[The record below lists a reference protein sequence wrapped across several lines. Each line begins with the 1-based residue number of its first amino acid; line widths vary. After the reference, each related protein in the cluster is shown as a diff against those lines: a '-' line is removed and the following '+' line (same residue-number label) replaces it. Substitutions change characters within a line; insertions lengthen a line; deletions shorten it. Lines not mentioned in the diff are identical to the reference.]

1 MNPSR
6 FTNFKAWFVNN
17 DYKLSFL
24 YEGTLGPRDF
34 SDEDGIVCSGT
45 LKVRNDVVDG
55 GGGWRPVE
63 QLGGTVGDR
72 LLAATE
78 HLAKVTYIKIMPKN
92 HLNLFM
98 LFSYVNKTQN
108 CTVS

>member
-34 SDEDGIVCSGT
+34 SDEDGIVCRGT
-45 LKVRNDVVDG
+45 LEVRNDVVDG

-78 HLAKVTYIKIMPKN
+78 HLSQRLFPK
-92 HLNLFM
+92 
-98 LFSYVNKTQN
+98 SAEK
-108 CTVS
+108 